1 MHPRLK
7 PGHSEDKSRCFLPDM
22 LAIARIRAFPVKS
35 LDPHGRVNL
44 KRRIRFLV
52 SPKVGFAMIDS
63 IFTFFRLFFR
73 TLRGSESPKQLAWG
87 VALGMGIGLIPND
100 SLFVAILAV
109 LTLAT
114 KTNLFVAS
122 LAAILFSWAG
132 FLGDDALHR
141 LGARIL
147 TVPGWQAYF
156 AWASQAPILPWTR
169 FNNTVVMGS
178 TALSI
183 VICYPVYYLSHAFF
197 ENVSPRIHQKLT
209 PFRIYRFLTGTPVP
223 TTSPGDSI

>member
-1 MHPRLK
+1 
-7 PGHSEDKSRCFLPDM
+7 
-22 LAIARIRAFPVKS
+22 
-35 LDPHGRVNL
+35 
-44 KRRIRFLV
+44 
-52 SPKVGFAMIDS
+52 MIDS

-87 VALGMGIGLIPND
+87 IALGMGIGLIPND

-109 LTLAT
+109 LILAT

-122 LAAILFSWAG
+122 VSAILFSWAG
-132 FLGDDALHR
+132 YVGDDALHR
-141 LGARIL
+141 LGVRIL
-147 TVPGWQAYF
+147 TVPSWQAYF

-178 TALSI
+178 LALSVAI
-183 VICYPVYYLSHAFF
+183 SYPVYYLSLAFF
-197 ENVSPRIHQKLT
+197 ENVSPRIHQKLA

-223 TTSPGDSI
+223 ATSPGDSI